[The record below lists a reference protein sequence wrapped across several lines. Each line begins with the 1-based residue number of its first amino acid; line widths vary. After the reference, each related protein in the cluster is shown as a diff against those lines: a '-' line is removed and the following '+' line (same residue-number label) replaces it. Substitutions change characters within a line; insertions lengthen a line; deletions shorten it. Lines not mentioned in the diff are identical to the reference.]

1 MSNTAKSP
9 WSDLAN
15 EILDILKQ
23 SAEDFLD
30 EQGVEQF
37 LKETAERY
45 AKWKYKA
52 ITTTNPKKRKEYE
65 GNLKDVLAQVD
76 IEVARLAVASSKAT
90 LKLLATIAKTV
101 GKFLLKLAPSLLGI
115 PIPGF

>member
-1 MSNTAKSP
+1 MSTKSP
-9 WSDLAN
+9 WSDLAG

-23 SAEDFLD
+23 SAQDYIK

-37 LKETAERY
+37 LIETAERY

-52 ITTTNPKKRKEYE
+52 IVATNPKKKKEYE
-65 GNLKDVLAQVD
+65 DNLKDVLAQTE
-76 IEVARLAVASSKAT
+76 IEVARLAVASNKAT
-90 LKLLATIAKTV
+90 LKLLTKIAQTV

-115 PIPGF
+115 PIPGL